1 MKIYFGVDI
10 GGTYIKYGAFLQGD
24 TLLKKWS
31 VPTDLSERGERIIP
45 AIAEEV
51 KKYTETFS
59 KEKEE
64 PVEISGI
71 GLGIP
76 GPVTKDGFVKNC
88 VNLHWNAFYPQQELK
103 KYFPKSKICVENDAN
118 VAALGEYYF
127 GRGRNDE
134 QVKNGKSE
142 KECNCMMLVTLGTGV
157 GGGIVLDGKILTS
170 LRGMA
175 GEIGHISLDMKEKER
190 CSCGN
195 KGCLNQIASA
205 TGMVRV
211 MKRYLEET
219 EEPSVLR
226 NMKHFTAKEICDSAK
241 AGDAMAQ
248 KCVEYSMGLL
258 GKGLAVCSH
267 ILDPDL
273 FVIGGGVTNAGDV
286 ILNAIRKGYQ
296 KEIFLVEKGAEIR
309 LSELRGEA
317 GMMGAYAMVRED
329 V

>member
-31 VPTDLSERGERIIP
+31 VPTDLSEQGERIIP

-51 KKYTETFS
+51 KKYTESFA

-76 GPVTKDGFVKNC
+76 GPVTKDGFVRNC
-88 VNLHWNAFYPQQELK
+88 VNLHWNAFYPQQEMK

-118 VAALGEYYF
+118 VATLGEYYF
-127 GRGRNDE
+127 G
-134 QVKNGKSE
+134 NGKN
-142 KECNCMMLVTLGTGV
+142 KACNCMMMVMLGTGV
-157 GGGIVLDGKILTS
+157 GSGIVQDGKILTS
-170 LRGMA
+170 LRGVA
-175 GEIGHISLDMKEKER
+175 GEIGHISLDGEER
-190 CSCGN
+190 EQCSCGN
-195 KGCLNQIASA
+195 RGCLNQIASA
-205 TGMVRV
+205 TGLVRV
-211 MKRYLEET
+211 MKRYLKET
-219 EEPSVLR
+219 DEPSFLR
-226 NMKHFTAKEICDSAK
+226 KIMNFTAKEICDSAK
-241 AGDAMAQ
+241 AGDVLAQ

-258 GKGLAVCSH
+258 GKGLAFCSH

-273 FVIGGGVTNAGDV
+273 FVIGGGVTNAGNI
-286 ILNAIRKGYQ
+286 ILDAIRDGYQ
-296 KEIFLVEKGAEIR
+296 NEMFLVEKGAEIE